1 MQSDSPARTSPP
13 LAGIRVL
20 DLATLIA
27 APFSAA
33 LLADFGAEVIK
44 VEMPGQGDTLRK
56 LAPVLPEAGSGAH
69 FQVSARGKRSIT
81 VDLRRPEGQEIV
93 RRLARVS
100 DVLIENFRPGTLERW
115 NLGEEPLRQI
125 NPRLI
130 VHRLTGYGQ
139 TGPYR
144 DKAGFGMTIQALSGL
159 TNISGYPDRPPLNP
173 PFALADLIAGIFGA
187 YGVLLA
193 LYHRDARGGAGQTVD
208 TAIYEPVFRLLE
220 WLPIEYARFGKVRQ
234 REGDIPEYAAPVGVY
249 RTADERW
256 VAITCSTDTVFRR
269 LTRAM
274 ERPDLAEASRYATNA
289 RRSEHR
295 HELDGIVRDWV
306 ATQEATPMRPQL
318 DELGVP
324 ASLVYT
330 IADIF
335 ADPHYAAR
343 EAIVRI
349 EHPTLGEL
357 PMAGVF
363 PKLSATPG
371 AVQGPAPSLGQHT
384 DQVLREL
391 AGYTDQELAAL
402 RAEGVV

>member
-1 MQSDSPARTSPP
+1 
-13 LAGIRVL
+13 VL

-56 LAPVLPEAGSGAH
+56 LAPVLPEVGSGAH
-69 FQVSARGKRSIT
+69 FQVSARGKKSIT
-81 VDLRRPEGQEIV
+81 VDLRRPEGQEVI
-93 RRLARVS
+93 RRLARIS

-115 NLGEEPLRQI
+115 NLGEQALQAI

-130 VHRLTGYGQ
+130 VHRLTGFGQ

-144 DKAGFGMTIQALSGL
+144 HKAGFGMTIQAMSGL

-193 LYHRDARGGAGQTVD
+193 LYQRDARGGGGQTVD

-220 WLPIEYARFGKVRQ
+220 WMPIEYARFGKVRQ

-249 RTADERW
+249 QSRDERW
-256 VAITCSTDTVFRR
+256 VAITCSTDTVYRR
-269 LTRAM
+269 LTEAM
-274 ERPDLAEASRYATNA
+274 GRPDLAESPRYVTNA

-295 HELDGIVRDWV
+295 FELDGIVRDWV
-306 ATQEATPMRPQL
+306 ATQEAAPMLARL

-335 ADPHYAAR
+335 EDPHYAAR
-343 EAIVRI
+343 EAIVTVD
-349 EHPTLGEL
+349 HPTLGEL

-371 AVQGPAPSLGQHT
+371 GVQGPAPSLGQHT
-384 DQVLREL
+384 DAVLREL
-391 AGYTDQELAAL
+391 AGYTAEELAAL
-402 RAEGVV
+402 RSEGVI